1 MVTPSDEW
9 TDEERAQWAEV
20 SAEYVAAESAVR
32 AAEAYMGYAVQ
43 KAHRA
48 GDRMVL
54 RLLRER
60 NEARAK
66 LAAVEGT
73 DLPVDPPGTFYFTLR
88 LSKGPEAL
96 VREHAQRPSL
106 VVDIPMC
113 EMTASEGRAIAQ
125 AILRVCRSL
134 EAQPPEQE
142 EGVEP

>member
-1 MVTPSDEW
+1 MGNVVTTSDEW
-9 TDEERAQWAEV
+9 TDEERVQWAEV

-32 AAEAYMGYAVQ
+32 AAEAYMGHAVQ

-66 LAAVEGT
+66 LAAAEGA
-73 DLPVDPPGTFYFTLR
+73 DLPVDPPGTFDFTLR
-88 LSKGPEAL
+88 LRDGAAVL
-96 VREHAQRPSL
+96 VREHLQRPSL
-106 VVDIPMC
+106 VVDIPLS
-113 EMTASEGRAIAQ
+113 EMTASEGRVIAQ

-134 EAQPPEQE
+134 EAQER